1 MDVIYS
7 LILFITGVI
16 AVYNVNCLTKENC
29 NAWVVLVALL
39 FLFATF
45 LQLRKQEGLE
55 ITIPD
60 EVKNYNKENGSSMPD
75 EFKNYNEKY
84 SGTFLPNPAD
94 IEFTIKDNGSD
105 FFTDLKNT
113 VAVVNS
119 FIPDVKD
126 KFSYDNISTIF
137 TSLIPP
143 KNTGVLSNFVNKLED
158 IFTSVANQAD
168 DVFSAAKSLSKYVVD
183 ILKGDCT
190 VSIED
195 LKGLIDKI
203 KKWEEIVTKYDNLIK
218 NPPDLDLDKT
228 KDEAIEFELN
238 KIWDGVTDPY

>member
-29 NAWVVLVALL
+29 NAWVALVALL

-60 EVKNYNKENGSSMPD
+60 EVKT
-75 EFKNYNEKY
+75 YNEKY

-158 IFTSVANQAD
+158 IFTSVVNQAD

-190 VSIED
+190 VSSED

-238 KIWDGVTDPY
+238 KIWDGVTNPY